1 MKSEIKRNLTRT
13 DIWWRALA
21 MILYTF
27 LYGIAEIV
35 LVAVVLFQFCYT
47 LILRESNHRLLT
59 FGQGLSTYVYQILQ
73 FLTFNTENLPFPL
86 SAWPAGPPAEPENQ
100 GRTAA

>member
-1 MKSEIKRNLTRT
+1 MNSEIKQNLTRT

-47 LILRESNHRLLT
+47 LILRECNQRLLT
-59 FGQGLSTYVYQILQ
+59 LGQGLSGYVYQILQ
-73 FLTFNTENLPFPL
+73 FLTFNTECLPFPL
-86 SAWPAGPPAEPENQ
+86 SAWPAGPPVEPEDR